1 VERNHILHDDV
12 IIVSVRIERVAHV
25 PDAARVVP
33 ETRIMFSGA
42 TGDPLNFAA
51 DISALTLRFGFLD
64 EPDVPSALR
73 LASERQLIE
82 GVPDVNDATY
92 FLSESTIVPTHAPG
106 MAVWRKKAFVAMA
119 RNAAN
124 PAEYFRLPDN
134 QTVRM
139 SSRIQL

>member
-1 VERNHILHDDV
+1 
-12 IIVSVRIERVAHV
+12 
-25 PDAARVVP
+25 
-33 ETRIMFSGA
+33 MFSGA
-42 TGDPLNFAA
+42 TGDPLEFAA

-73 LASERQLIE
+73 LASGRELIE
-82 GVPDVNDATY
+82 GVANVDEATY

-139 SSRIQL
+139 SWRIQL